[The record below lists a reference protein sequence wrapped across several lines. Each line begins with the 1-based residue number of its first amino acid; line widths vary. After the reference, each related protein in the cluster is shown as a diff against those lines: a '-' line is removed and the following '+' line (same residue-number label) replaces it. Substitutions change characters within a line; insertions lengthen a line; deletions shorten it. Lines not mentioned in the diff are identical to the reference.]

1 MECGAPIMTI
11 IYDGPFQATKLVGNY
26 SLWISWKSG
35 LLFTQILQTH
45 WRFQGPFSKEAKN
58 IFCRVHKDLD
68 HDIEKISAARYF
80 PPFHHWPIA
89 NSKELILIAEHYCWL
104 AKSHQ
109 IKQVYENSS
118 NSNIRPIVVTWCH
131 RHSLVTLTKP

>member
-1 MECGAPIMTI
+1 MWCTNNDNYIWWPLSSYKASRELLVVNQLKIWPTFHSNSSNPLKISGA
-11 IYDGPFQATKLVGNY
+11 
-26 SLWISWKSG
+26 
-35 LLFTQILQTH
+35 LLK
-45 WRFQGPFSKEAKN
+45 RSKKN
-58 IFCRVHKDLD
+58 IFCRIHKDLD

-89 NSKELILIAEHYCWL
+89 NSKELILVAEHYCWL
-104 AKSHQ
+104 AKSRQ

-118 NSNIRPIVVTWCH
+118 NGNIRPIVVTWCH